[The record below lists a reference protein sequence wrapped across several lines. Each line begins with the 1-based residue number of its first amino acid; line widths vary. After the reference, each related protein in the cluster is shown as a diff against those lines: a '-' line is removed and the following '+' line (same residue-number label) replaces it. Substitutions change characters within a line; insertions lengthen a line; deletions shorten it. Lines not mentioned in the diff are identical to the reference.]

1 MENPLPHGRIAV
13 VTDSTASL
21 PPEMAAASGVTV
33 VPLDVIIDGVAGR
46 EGIDVG
52 PGELVA
58 ALERGAGVR
67 TSQPSPEE
75 FIRAYAR
82 AVAAGAT
89 EIVSV
94 HLSSELSGTVASA
107 ELAAHSATVPVH
119 VVDSRTVA
127 LGLGLAVRAAARAA
141 ARGADARTVAE
152 LALRRSLDSRVAFT
166 VATLEHLR
174 RGGRLGATA
183 AAVGTVLGLRP
194 LLAVLGGRIVVTERI
209 RTTARAR
216 KRLESWAIEEADRRG
231 QVELAVHYLGDPEP
245 ARSLADRLRARF
257 AATAVEVVVAEVSA
271 VVGAH
276 AGPGVLGVVVA
287 DTDAA
292 DAL

>member
-1 MENPLPHGRIAV
+1 MENPPTRNRIAV
-13 VTDSTASL
+13 VTDSTASM
-21 PPEMAAASGVTV
+21 PPEMAAAAGVTV

-46 EGIDVG
+46 EGIDIG
-52 PGELVA
+52 PEELVA
-58 ALERGAGVR
+58 ALERGAGVC

-75 FIRAYAR
+75 FIDAYAR

-89 EIVSV
+89 GIVSV

-127 LGLGLAVRAAARAA
+127 LGLGFAVRAAARAA
-141 ARGADARTVAE
+141 AHGADALTVAE
-152 LALRRSLDSRVAFT
+152 LALRRSLDSRVVFT

-183 AAVGTVLGLRP
+183 AAAGTVLGLRP
-194 LLAVLGGRIVVTERI
+194 LLAVQDGRIAVTEKI

-216 KRLESWAIEEADRRG
+216 NRLESWAIEEVERRER
-231 QVELAVHYLGDPEP
+231 VELAVHYLGDPDP
-245 ARSLADRLRARF
+245 ARAVAERLSARF
-257 AATAVEVVVAEVSA
+257 GTVVEEIVVAEVSA
-271 VVGAH
+271 VLGAH
-276 AGPGVLGVVVA
+276 AGPGLLAIVVA
-287 DTDAA
+287 DAGT
-292 DAL
+292 

>member
-1 MENPLPHGRIAV
+1 MEIPPTRARIAV
-13 VTDSTASL
+13 VTDSTASM
-21 PPEMAAASGVTV
+21 PPEMAAAAGVTV

-46 EGIDVG
+46 EGIDIS
-52 PGELVA
+52 PEELVA

-75 FIRAYAR
+75 FIDAYAR

-89 EIVSV
+89 GIVSV
-94 HLSSELSGTVASA
+94 HLSGELSGTVASA

-141 ARGADARTVAE
+141 ALGADALTVAE
-152 LALRRSLDSRVAFT
+152 LALRRSLDSRVVFT

-183 AAVGTVLGLRP
+183 SAVGTVLGLRP
-194 LLAVLGGRIVVTERI
+194 LLAVLDGRIAVTEKI

-216 KRLESWAIEEADRRG
+216 NRLESWAIEEAGSRER
-231 QVELAVHYLGDPEP
+231 VELAVHYLGDPDP
-245 ARSLADRLRARF
+245 ARALAERLGARIG
-257 AATAVEVVVAEVSA
+257 TAVEEIVVAEVSA
-271 VVGAH
+271 VLGAH
-276 AGPGVLGVVVA
+276 AGPGLLAIVVA
-287 DTDAA
+287 DAGT
-292 DAL
+292 

>member
-1 MENPLPHGRIAV
+1 MESAPRYGRIAV

-21 PPEMAAASGVTV
+21 PAEMAAAEGVTI

-46 EGIDVG
+46 EGVEVG
-52 PGELVA
+52 AAELVA

-67 TSQPSPEE
+67 TSQPPPDE
-75 FIRAYAR
+75 FSRVYAG

-94 HLSSELSGTVASA
+94 HLAGELSGTVASA
-107 ELAAHSATVPVH
+107 VLAAQSATVPVH

-127 LGLGLAVRAAARAA
+127 LGLGFAVRAA
-141 ARGADARTVAE
+141 V
-152 LALRRSLDSRVAFT
+152 FT

-194 LLAVLGGRIVVTERI
+194 LLTVQDGRIAVTEKI
-209 RTTARAR
+209 RTTARAQA
-216 KRLESWAIEEADRRG
+216 RLESWAIEEAARG
-231 QVELAVHYLGDPEP
+231 GRVELAVHYLGEPGP
-245 ARSLADRLRARF
+245 ARALAERLSARIGM
-257 AATAVEVVVAEVSA
+257 AVEDIVVAEVSA

-276 AGPGVLGVVVA
+276 AGPGLLAVVVSHLA
-287 DTDAA
+287 AA
-292 DAL
+292 D

>member
-1 MENPLPHGRIAV
+1 MESAPRYGRIAV

-21 PPEMAAASGVTV
+21 PAEMAAAEGVTI

-46 EGIDVG
+46 EGVEVG
-52 PGELVA
+52 AAELVA

-67 TSQPSPEE
+67 TSQPPPDE
-75 FIRAYAR
+75 FSRAYAG

-94 HLSSELSGTVASA
+94 HLAGELSGTVASA
-107 ELAAHSATVPVH
+107 VLAAQSATVPVH

-127 LGLGLAVRAAARAA
+127 LGLGFAVRAAARAA
-141 ARGADARTVAE
+141 ARGEDGPAVAA
-152 LALRRSLDSRVAFT
+152 LALRRALDSRVVFT

-194 LLAVLGGRIVVTERI
+194 LLTVQDGRIAVTEKI
-209 RTTARAR
+209 RTTARAQA
-216 KRLESWAIEEADRRG
+216 RLESWAIEEAARG
-231 QVELAVHYLGDPEP
+231 GRVELAVHYLGEPGP
-245 ARSLADRLRARF
+245 ARALAERLSARIGM
-257 AATAVEVVVAEVSA
+257 AVEDVVVAEVSA

-276 AGPGVLGVVVA
+276 AGPGLLAVVVSHLA
-287 DTDAA
+287 AA
-292 DAL
+292 D